1 MINAKKNGKGVLV
14 EARGS
19 MVEVMDELTHAAY
32 SVACGML
39 ESKGKKIDPEAAAI
53 FMLALLEGIDLLYR
67 DETGDKRGCL
77 DRCERLILMRMSN
90 PDRLSEDVTR
100 SLKKRGVVQ

>member
-39 ESKGKKIDPEAAAI
+39 GSKDKKIDPEAAAI
-53 FMLALLEGIDLLYR
+53 FLLALLEGIDLLYR

-77 DRCERLILMRMSN
+77 DRCERLILMRMAN
-90 PDRLSEDVTR
+90 PGRLQQEIDACLSKE
-100 SLKKRGVVQ
+100 GVVQ